1 MGDLVR
7 AVRLAVADLRH
18 EWVLTLCIVLA
29 IATAAAPLVILLGL
43 KEGVVSTL
51 RDRLVEDPVNRELIP
66 RLTQPYAQVF
76 FDDLAGRPDVAFVT
90 PSILAGA
97 SVISARVALGEDGRR
112 ELVNIGLEPTGPGD
126 PLLVE
131 NGVAEAPGEGEIVLS
146 AEGAARLGLAVG
158 GASEFL
164 VYRSGRPQPVTLTV
178 SAVLPPR
185 AGDAETAFAPLAL
198 VADIERFKLGL
209 AVPERG
215 WPGDAAD
222 PSHAYDALLAF
233 TEQPLTASSR
243 VQLRVG
249 VGVSEVREAGPDDVA
264 ASYGFTPSPDLRI
277 YHLST
282 SGKTVGPSTLARARD
297 RLRAVGGL
305 VLPIVEPRTLQI
317 DGAPHLLRFYS
328 ADSRQAERL
337 GGPATPW
344 GALRR
349 DAGTFA
355 PVPLARPGAPTD
367 QTALALAVPAM
378 PGGSSG
384 DGETLT
390 VRALSVPLPDG
401 IILGDGEAL
410 APLSFG
416 ASLAGAEG
424 SRLAVD
430 RAGALQAGPPD
441 FRSFRLYARSIDDVL
456 TLEADLEALG
466 VPTFTQG
473 RAIERVRELDTALTA
488 IFWILAA
495 VGGIGAAAALGAN
508 MYASVQRK
516 TRDYGILRLMGLS
529 RGALFATPVIQAAL
543 VTALGAGVA
552 LAAYLGFAEVLDALF
567 ADRIR
572 LGDRLMRLPASYAFM
587 TFMVALGAGILSAL
601 IAAIQVTRI
610 DPAEAIRVE

>member
-1 MGDLVR
+1 MGDLFR

-29 IATAAAPLVILLGL
+29 IATAAAPLIILLGL

-51 RDRLVEDPVNRELIP
+51 RDRLVEDPVNRELVP
-66 RLTQPYAQVF
+66 RLTQPYAEVF
-76 FDDLAGRPDVAFVT
+76 FDELAGRPDVAFVT

-97 SVISARVALGEDGRR
+97 SVISARVATGEDGRR
-112 ELVNIGLEPTGPGD
+112 ELVNIGLEPTGTGD
-126 PLLVE
+126 PLLLE
-131 NGVAEAPGEGEIVLS
+131 NGVATAPGEGEIVLS
-146 AEGAARLGLAVG
+146 AEGAARLGLASG
-158 GASEFL
+158 EASEFL

-222 PSHAYDALLAF
+222 PPHAFDALIAF
-233 TEQPLTASSR
+233 TDRPLSASRR

-249 VGVSEVREAGPDDVA
+249 VGVTEVREATAGEVA
-264 ASYGFTPSPDLRI
+264 AWYGFTPSPDLRI

-282 SGKTVGPSTLARARD
+282 TGKTVSQSTLARARD

-305 VLPIVEPRTLQI
+305 VLPLLEPRTLTI
-317 DGAPHLLRFYS
+317 DGTPHTVRFFS

-337 GGPATPW
+337 SGPATPW
-344 GALRR
+344 GAYRR

-355 PVPLARPGAPTD
+355 PVPLARPGAPAEEA
-367 QTALALAVPAM
+367 ALTLTIPAL
-378 PGGSSG
+378 PGAADASG
-384 DGETLT
+384 DTLDL
-390 VRALSVPLPDG
+390 RAVAAPLPDA
-401 IILGDGEAL
+401 IALADGEAL
-410 APLSFG
+410 APLSLG
-416 ASLAGAEG
+416 ASLAGAAD

-430 RAGALQAGPPD
+430 GAGALQAGPPD

-456 TLEADLEALG
+456 TLEADLEAGG

-473 RAIERVRELDTALTA
+473 RAIERVKELDTALTS

-552 LAAYLGFAEVLDALF
+552 LVAYLGFAQAIDALF
-567 ADRIR
+567 AERIR
-572 LGDRLMRLPASYAFM
+572 LGDSLMRLPASYALI
-587 TFMVALGAGILSAL
+587 TFAVALGAGILSAL
-601 IAAIQVTRI
+601 IAAVQVTRI